1 MTPAERMR
9 EKAAQ
14 LREQA
19 AAAEGRA
26 RRVEQTD
33 ETRRKVLLGSWLA
46 SAYGRDLARM
56 PEEARARFDQYLTRN
71 RDRALFGFP
80 ALGASTP
87 EKQTLDAPAASASGS
102 SASSAGQ
109 VSTDLS
115 GDTPE

>member
-9 EKAAQ
+9 ERAQQ

-33 ETRRKVLLGSWLA
+33 ETRRKVLLGAWVVSTF
-46 SAYGRDLARM
+46 GRDLAKL
-56 PEEARARFDQYLTRN
+56 PSETRATFAAYLTRN

-80 ALGASTP
+80 VLEVGTSD
-87 EKQTLDAPAASASGS
+87 QLTLDASAASARGSG
-102 SASSAGQ
+102 APRAGH
-109 VSTDLS
+109 VSTD
-115 GDTPE
+115 TPE